1 MEEKIVENKK
11 EGSSFSWSLSLSCI
25 YRISHLSIY
34 LLSLPTIYHPTL
46 VHRQHRILCS
56 LWTSNTRLASPI
68 LTEDTSGMVRSTTDR
83 NKGTAPP
90 KPIRKIWTI
99 GSISADDK
107 GFLEWRKDQSLMSH
121 GCTVLEG
128 MVHYVNQLNFESEE
142 RYEREMKEYKALP
155 LSAANNDT
163 CNDPDQTAE
172 PAKLKALDDTSNTNM
187 NIPTPQILPPHISQ
201 NIPEHSSQE
210 QSTPLI
216 PEHSSR
222 NIPVLSPPSSV
233 PTTAPR
239 TEQSLDE

>member
-1 MEEKIVENKK
+1 
-11 EGSSFSWSLSLSCI
+11 
-25 YRISHLSIY
+25 
-34 LLSLPTIYHPTL
+34 
-46 VHRQHRILCS
+46 
-56 LWTSNTRLASPI
+56 
-68 LTEDTSGMVRSTTDR
+68 MVRSETDR

-142 RYEREMKEYKALP
+142 RYEREMKEYKALL

-163 CNDPDQTAE
+163 GSDPDQAAE

-187 NIPTPQILPPHISQ
+187 NIPTPQIISPLSQ
-201 NIPEHSSQE
+201 NILPGTFPSYPLNPQCQQLSRELNRAW
-210 QSTPLI
+210 TPI
-216 PEHSSR
+216 
-222 NIPVLSPPSSV
+222 ISP
-233 PTTAPR
+233 
-239 TEQSLDE
+239 